1 MIDDLVLLQ
10 AVPRSVSEAEKETS
24 ECAEIISEVR
34 EVYKKVGLPR
44 HEGKAVFNSLRGE
57 FWGLELDGAKA
68 VARPSLKRS
77 ITLAFILLNILQLG
91 QASVAL
97 LEIIAGSLVSVFQV
111 RRRLMAILEEVY
123 GAQRGRE
130 RHEVVQLS
138 RELKD
143 EILCALALLPFA
155 EIDFRLKPF
164 SRVVCSDASTNAE
177 AAVSAEIGSLA
188 TAELHKLALQKG
200 AWSKLLSPVK
210 AYWREKG
217 WPEEESELPDSS
229 YDMNPVWRELVISQR
244 FVKLGKIRKVRRRR
258 HINVGEV
265 RAALEAERSV
275 GAEAEDSF
283 YIHLQDSQ
291 VSLACLVK
299 GRSSSRSLNR
309 ELRRSIPEH
318 LAANLRPFYGFVRS
332 KLNPADDPTRDA
344 AVREPSEKESSWL
357 TDLKVGD
364 FTAYDAF
371 WKSWA
376 WTALLWRA
384 CRMKRSLHGNGTT
397 MVGAKLK
404 KRERLER
411 KRKMLS
417 LGTQS
422 PQSLRSLRSLEKRP
436 VRHPLLLFQDWSRG
450 QSQPPCRLR

>member
-1 MIDDLVLLQ
+1 MG
-10 AVPRSVSEAEKETS
+10 PRT
-24 ECAEIISEVR
+24 
-34 EVYKKVGLPR
+34 G
-44 HEGKAVFNSLRGE
+44 
-57 FWGLELDGAKA
+57 WA
-68 VARPSLKRS
+68 VARPSLNRS
-77 ITLAFILLNILQLG
+77 IPLAFILLNILQLG

-97 LEIIAGSLVSVFQV
+97 LEIVAGSLVSIFQV
-111 RRRLMAILEEVY
+111 RRRLMAVLEEVY

-164 SRVVCSDASTNAE
+164 SRVVCSDASTHAE
-177 AAVSAEIGSLA
+177 AAVSAEIGSSA

-229 YDMNPVWRELVISQR
+229 YDMNPVWRELVTSQR

-258 HINVGEV
+258 HINIGEV

-291 VSLACLVK
+291 VSLACLMK

-318 LAANLRPFYGFVRS
+318 LAANVRPFYGFVRS
-332 KLNPADDPTRDA
+332 KLNPADDPTREA
-344 AVREPSEKESSWL
+344 EVRGPSQEESSWL
-357 TDLKVGD
+357 RDLKVGE

-371 WKSWA
+371 LEELGLDR
-376 WTALLWRA
+376 TAVAGLPEEAELARQWDYNG
-384 CRMKRSLHGNGTT
+384 RS
-397 MVGAKLK
+397 KI
-404 KRERLER
+404 EE
-411 KRKMLS
+411 KRKTREQKKVAVT
-417 LGTQS
+417 GDVKS
-422 PQSLRSLRSLEKRP
+422 PKFEKLEKVACATSETPSSSLEQRAEPAGLSAEVTK
-436 VRHPLLLFQDWSRG
+436 LLRMFDS
-450 QSQPPCRLR
+450 SQFEFSSCSGSLEEALASGPGCI

>member
-1 MIDDLVLLQ
+1 MG
-10 AVPRSVSEAEKETS
+10 PRT
-24 ECAEIISEVR
+24 
-34 EVYKKVGLPR
+34 G
-44 HEGKAVFNSLRGE
+44 
-57 FWGLELDGAKA
+57 WA
-68 VARPSLKRS
+68 VARPSLNRS
-77 ITLAFILLNILQLG
+77 IPLAFILLNILQLG

-97 LEIIAGSLVSVFQV
+97 LEIVAGSLVSIFQV
-111 RRRLMAILEEVY
+111 RRRLMAVLEEVY

-164 SRVVCSDASTNAE
+164 SRVVCSDASTHAE
-177 AAVSAEIGSLA
+177 AAVSAEIGSSA

-229 YDMNPVWRELVISQR
+229 YDMNPVWRELVTSQR

-258 HINVGEV
+258 HINIGEV

-291 VSLACLVK
+291 VSLACLMK

-309 ELRRSIPEH
+309 ELRRSIP
-318 LAANLRPFYGFVRS
+318 
-332 KLNPADDPTRDA
+332 
-344 AVREPSEKESSWL
+344 
-357 TDLKVGD
+357 
-364 FTAYDAF
+364 
-371 WKSWA
+371 
-376 WTALLWRA
+376 
-384 CRMKRSLHGNGTT
+384 
-397 MVGAKLK
+397 
-404 KRERLER
+404 
-411 KRKMLS
+411 
-417 LGTQS
+417 
-422 PQSLRSLRSLEKRP
+422 
-436 VRHPLLLFQDWSRG
+436 
-450 QSQPPCRLR
+450 